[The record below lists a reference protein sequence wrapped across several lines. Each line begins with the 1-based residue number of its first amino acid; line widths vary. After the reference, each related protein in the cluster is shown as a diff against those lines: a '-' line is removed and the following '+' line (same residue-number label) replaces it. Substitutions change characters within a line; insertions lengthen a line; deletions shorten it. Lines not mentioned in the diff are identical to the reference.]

1 MKITQYRENDGK
13 YTQRA
18 LEMDAVLKSMKTE
31 TKQMPVSRLRHD
43 LQYIRPSERS
53 HLSAKLPVL
62 IFGGLFLCKDGGFH
76 RKQYNGIVLL
86 EVNRL
91 GSFEEVERVKKCAK
105 ELPQTLVAFT
115 GSSGRSVKILVSFV
129 LPDGTLPAGEEQI
142 SFFHAH
148 AYRMAVCHY
157 QPHLPAPVEK
167 KKPLPERG
175 CRMSFDPD
183 LYYCPDALPI
193 RLEQPVGMPE
203 DETVHN
209 DFSNICETDRLL
221 PNYNQYTTW
230 QLLYNR
236 AMYDAQQSMGG
247 TVEDENLQPLFTALA
262 HGCFLAGIPEE
273 NAVQWTIRDADFRE
287 MELLVRTS
295 FRVVYMRKKRSGKRA
310 GLDSAVVL
318 MEQLDEFMKRRYRFR
333 RNMIK
338 NSVEYMEP
346 GSFRFD
352 YRPIDK
358 IAVNSIVM
366 NALSEGIKAWDKDV
380 MRYIESDRVKSY
392 HPITD
397 YLYSLPD
404 WDGKDRIRELANRVP
419 CNNPLWADYF
429 YRWFVSMVTHWLG
442 RDRNH
447 GNSTTLLL
455 IGKQGDGKSTFCR
468 NLLSHELRS
477 YYTDSVEFGNR
488 REAELSLNRFA
499 LINLDEFDS
508 YGERQQAFLKHILQK
523 ASVQA
528 RRPYGSVVEEIR
540 RYATFI
546 ATCNDMQPLTD
557 PTGSRRYICINLTGQ
572 VDYSQPIDYEMLYAQ
587 AMDAVKHGEQ
597 YWFTHEEEA
606 EIMKNNLDFQQI
618 SSEEEIL
625 KATFRMPAEGETFE
639 SLSVTRIVERM
650 KELHKHLKYDGAT
663 VPKVGKIL
671 IKNHFTRIRTKH
683 GVFYQVVEMIGG

>member
-1 MKITQYRENDGK
+1 MKITRYTENEGK
-13 YTQRA
+13 HTQRV
-18 LEMDAVLKSMKTE
+18 LEMDTALKSTATE
-31 TKQMPVSRLRHD
+31 TKQMPVSRFRDSLRYVRLH
-43 LQYIRPSERS
+43 ERS
-53 HLSAKLPVL
+53 TLSEKLPVL
-62 IFGGLFLCKDGGFH
+62 IFGGSFVRENGEWSL
-76 RKQYNGIVLL
+76 KQYNGIVLL
-86 EVNRL
+86 EVNNL
-91 GSFEEVERVKKCAK
+91 DSAEEAERVKKCAK
-105 ELPQTLVAFT
+105 ELPQTLLAFT
-115 GSSGRSVKILVSFV
+115 GSSGKSVKILVPFV
-129 LPDGTLPAGEEQI
+129 LPDGTLPVGKESVA
-142 SFFHAH
+142 FFHAH
-148 AYRMAVCHY
+148 AYRMAVYHY
-157 QPHLPAPVEK
+157 QPHLPAPIEK
-167 KKPLPERG
+167 KKPVPERG

-203 DETVHN
+203 DETAHD

-221 PNYNQYTTW
+221 PNYNRYTTW

-236 AMYDAQQSMGG
+236 AMYDALQSVGG

-295 FRVVYMRKKRSGKRA
+295 FRVVYMRKKRSGKKA
-310 GLDSAVVL
+310 GLDGAVVL

-338 NSVEYMEP
+338 NSVEYLEP

-352 YRPIDK
+352 YRPVDK

-419 CNNPLWADYF
+419 CDNPLWADYF

-442 RDRNH
+442 RDKNH

-468 NLLSHELRS
+468 NLLSHELRT
-477 YYTDSVEFGNR
+477 YYTDSVEFGNK
-488 REAELSLNRFA
+488 REAELSLSRFA

-528 RRPYGSVVEEIR
+528 RRPYGSVVEEMR

-557 PTGSRRYICINLTGQ
+557 PTGSRRYICINLTGR
-572 VDYSQPIDYEMLYAQ
+572 VDYSQPIEYEMLYAQ
-587 AMDAVKHGEQ
+587 AMDAVKRGER

-606 EIMKNNLDFQQI
+606 GIMNDNIDFQRVTT
-618 SSEEEIL
+618 EEEIL
-625 KATFRMPAEGETFE
+625 KATFRKPVGGEKFE
-639 SLSVTRIVERM
+639 LLSVAGIVECM
-650 KELHKHLKYDGAT
+650 KERHRYLKCDGAT
-663 VPKVGKIL
+663 VPKVGKML
-671 IKNHFTRIRTKH
+671 VKNKFTRVRTRH
-683 GVFYQVVEMIGG
+683 GAFYQVVKV